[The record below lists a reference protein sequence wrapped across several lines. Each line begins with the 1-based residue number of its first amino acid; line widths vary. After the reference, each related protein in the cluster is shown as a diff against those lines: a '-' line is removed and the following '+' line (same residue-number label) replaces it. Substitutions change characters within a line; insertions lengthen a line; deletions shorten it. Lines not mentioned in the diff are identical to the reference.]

1 MAAKCHDMSSKISDG
16 FLLNRLADAITE
28 LCLRNSKG
36 TNSNADSA
44 ITSESKIVF

>member
-1 MAAKCHDMSSKISDG
+1 MSSKISDG
-16 FLLNRLADAITE
+16 FLLNLLEDAITE

-36 TNSNADSA
+36 TNSHADSA